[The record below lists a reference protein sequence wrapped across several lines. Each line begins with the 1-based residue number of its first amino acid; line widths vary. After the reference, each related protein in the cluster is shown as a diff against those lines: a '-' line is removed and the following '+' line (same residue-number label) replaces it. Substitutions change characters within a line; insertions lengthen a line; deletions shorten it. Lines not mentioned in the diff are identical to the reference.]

1 MSIARNAKKKLNY
14 VTGNMTKEE
23 RTMREE
29 LYKQIDDAV
38 NDELKA
44 AYEKF
49 SANNSRHES
58 YAVLLEEFEE
68 LQNET
73 EQLKYWISVIW
84 SDTKDNAPTDRLM
97 YKLINAARTSRSLV
111 AEAIQTSAMI
121 LKFLKYINDK
131 EAENED

>member
-1 MSIARNAKKKLNY
+1 
-14 VTGNMTKEE
+14 
-23 RTMREE
+23 MREE

-38 NDELKA
+38 KGELKA

-73 EQLKYWISVIW
+73 EQLKYWISLIW
-84 SDTKDNAPTDRLM
+84 SKTKDNAPTDILRD
-97 YKLINAARTSRSLV
+97 KLINAAITSRSLI

-121 LKFLKYINDK
+121 QKFLEYINDK
-131 EAENED
+131 EDEDDE

>member
-1 MSIARNAKKKLNY
+1 
-14 VTGNMTKEE
+14 
-23 RTMREE
+23 MREE
-29 LYKQIDDAV
+29 LFKQIDDAV

-97 YKLINAARTSRSLV
+97 HKLINAARTSRSLV

-121 LKFLKYINDK
+121 QKFLKYINDK

>member
-1 MSIARNAKKKLNY
+1 
-14 VTGNMTKEE
+14 
-23 RTMREE
+23 MREE

-44 AYEKF
+44 ATEKF

-68 LQNET
+68 LQNEM
-73 EQLKYWISVIW
+73 EGLKYWISIIW
-84 SDTKDNAPTDRLM
+84 KETKYNAPADILRD
-97 YKLINAARTSRSLV
+97 KLVNAAITSRSLI

-121 LKFLKYINDK
+121 QKFLEYINDK
-131 EAENED
+131 ETENED

>member
-1 MSIARNAKKKLNY
+1 
-14 VTGNMTKEE
+14 
-23 RTMREE
+23 MREE
-29 LYKQIDDAV
+29 LFKQIDDAI

-68 LQNET
+68 LQNEM
-73 EQLKYWISVIW
+73 EHLRYWISVIW
-84 SDTKDNAPTDRLM
+84 KETKYNAPAEILRD
-97 YKLINAARTSRSLV
+97 KLINATTTSRSLV

-121 LKFLKYINDK
+121 QKFLEYINDK
-131 EAENED
+131 EDEDDE

>member
-1 MSIARNAKKKLNY
+1 
-14 VTGNMTKEE
+14 
-23 RTMREE
+23 MREE

-44 AYEKF
+44 ATEKF

-68 LQNET
+68 LQNEM
-73 EQLKYWISVIW
+73 EQLKYWISIIW
-84 SDTKDNAPTDRLM
+84 SDTKGNAPTDILM
-97 YKLINAARTSRSLV
+97 DKLIYAAITSRRLV

-121 LKFLKYINDK
+121 QKFRKYINDM
-131 EAENED
+131 EAKNEDQNNTHRN

>member
-1 MSIARNAKKKLNY
+1 
-14 VTGNMTKEE
+14 
-23 RTMREE
+23 MREE
-29 LYKQIDDAV
+29 LYKQIDDV
-38 NDELKA
+38 VKDELKA

-68 LQNET
+68 LQDET
-73 EQLKYWISVIW
+73 EQLKHWISVIW
-84 SDTKDNAPTDRLM
+84 KETKYNAPAVILRD
-97 YKLINAARTSRSLV
+97 KLTNAAITSRSLI

-121 LKFLKYINDK
+121 QKFLEYINDK